1 MDIKKERLEEIVK
14 EELEAFYEG
23 EVPVEEGAGDKLS
36 AVMRAL
42 TKGAKQV
49 AGKYTPKD
57 PDLEAEEKAEKEKQK
72 SKEAQI
78 GLAMDIRNRPVD
90 FSKMNK
96 IQKKAYLSNL
106 AKLKS
111 EQSEV

>member
-1 MDIKKERLEEIVK
+1 MEIKKERLEEIVK

-23 EVPVEEGAGDKLS
+23 EVPVEEGVGSKIANVIS
-36 AVMRAL
+36 VML
-42 TKGAKQV
+42 KGQN
-49 AGKYTPKD
+49 PKD
-57 PDLEAEEKAEKEKQK
+57 PGLEAEKAEKEAEERRKQ
-72 SKEAQI
+72 AQV

-90 FSKMNK
+90 FSKMSK
-96 IQKKAYLSNL
+96 MQKKVYLRNL

>member
-23 EVPVEEGAGDKLS
+23 EVPMEEGAGSKIADVIAKL
-36 AVMRAL
+36 
-42 TKGAKQV
+42 T
-49 AGKYTPKD
+49 GKYTPKD
-57 PDLEAEEKAEKEKQK
+57 PGLEAEKAEKEAEQRRKLTQV
-72 SKEAQI
+72 

-96 IQKKAYLSNL
+96 MQKKAYLSNL

>member
-23 EVPVEEGAGDKLS
+23 EVPMEEGAGSKIADVIAKL
-36 AVMRAL
+36 
-42 TKGAKQV
+42 T
-49 AGKYTPKD
+49 GKYTPKD
-57 PDLEAEEKAEKEKQK
+57 PDLEAEEKAEKKKQK
-72 SKEAQI
+72 SKETQVA
-78 GLAMDIRNRPVD
+78 LAMDLRNRPVD
-90 FSKMNK
+90 FSKMSK
-96 IQKKAYLSNL
+96 MQKKVYLRNL

>member
-23 EVPVEEGAGDKLS
+23 EVPMEEGAGSKIADVIAKL
-36 AVMRAL
+36 
-42 TKGAKQV
+42 T
-49 AGKYTPKD
+49 GKYTPKD
-57 PDLEAEEKAEKEKQK
+57 PGLEAEKEKEAAEERRKQ
-72 SKEAQI
+72 AQI

-96 IQKKAYLSNL
+96 MQKKAYLSNL

>member
-14 EELEAFYEG
+14 EELESFYEG
-23 EVPVEEGAGDKLS
+23 EVPMEEGPGDKLS
-36 AVMRAL
+36 AVMKAL

-57 PDLEAEEKAEKEKQK
+57 PGLEAEKEEAAAEQRRKL
-72 SKEAQI
+72 AQV

-90 FSKMNK
+90 FSKMSK